1 MFPWKCLET
10 WCHIE
15 SVRILSHGWRPAFTE
30 DSWWTSLSSCRVL
43 IAKNKT
49 HSCILVSGEWKTN
62 DSYILRGMYSLSK
75 HAADFYVLECIL
87 VSGTH
92 LCCIVSNHISC
103 VRSFLG
109 TCYASGPLLIIN
121 SSEYLAVCQALSW
134 TLEMQALNHLC
145 RFPCALVP
153 SACCRALCLICSTA
167 RTKIL

>member
-15 SVRILSHGWRPAFTE
+15 SVRILSHRWRPAFTE

-92 LCCIVSNHISC
+92 LCCIVSSHISC
-103 VRSFLG
+103 VRSFLD

-121 SSEYLAVCQALSW
+121 SSWVSCSVSSTELDSGDASTEPSVPFSVCTGTLS
-134 TLEMQALNHLC
+134 LLQSSLSSLFNC
-145 RFPCALVP
+145 
-153 SACCRALCLICSTA
+153 
-167 RTKIL
+167 

>member
-92 LCCIVSNHISC
+92 LCCIVSSHISC
-103 VRSFLG
+103 VRSFLD

-121 SSEYLAVCQALSW
+121 SSWVSCSVSSTELDSGDASTEPSVPFSVCTGTLS
-134 TLEMQALNHLC
+134 LLQSSLSSLFSC
-145 RFPCALVP
+145 
-153 SACCRALCLICSTA
+153 
-167 RTKIL
+167 